1 MEYKLNIP
9 WRPYQRTTILNII
22 GAEQGTIHVIKSPRQ
37 CGKTTMVEAL
47 LLQASINNRDA
58 VSLFV
63 EPTVR
68 QCKKVFRELRKSV
81 ESLPICKG
89 SSESTMDINFTNGS
103 QIVFLSAESDI
114 AALQGFTVKNGGLL
128 VIDESA
134 FIQDDVFQAL
144 FPTTDVHKAKTILTS
159 TPRFRY
165 GLFYDYFVE
174 GLNKGTVISHD
185 WAGETILTPERLD
198 FYRKKLP
205 ENVFRNYYLG
215 EFTDFGSGVF
225 GDISECVNNNP
236 TPTSLPKNMF
246 DKSFVSCVFGIDWA
260 TGSGGDE
267 TSITIFNNLK
277 EMIHIESF
285 NDLDETQT
293 IERIV
298 ELAKQ
303 YKPTKIQVELNS
315 IGKIFYGLLKKKLT
329 ESHINTQV
337 IGFNTSNESKNK
349 IVNKFQ
355 VAIQTR
361 EVTILQNEKLIYQLG
376 IFESKPTS
384 TGKVTYAASKNQND
398 DLVMS
403 TLIAFDCLST
413 GSYSII

>member
-1 MEYKLNIP
+1 
-9 WRPYQRTTILNII
+9 
-22 GAEQGTIHVIKSPRQ
+22 
-37 CGKTTMVEAL
+37 MVEAL
-47 LLQASINNRDA
+47 LLQASINNRNA

-63 EPTVR
+63 EPTVK

-81 ESLPICKG
+81 EPLPICK
-89 SSESTMDINFTNGS
+89 SASESTMDINFTNGS

-128 VIDESA
+128 IIDESA
-134 FIQDDVFQAL
+134 FISDEVFQAL

-174 GLNKGTVISHD
+174 GLNSKTVISHD
-185 WAGETILTPERLD
+185 WAGETILTPERME
-198 FYRKKLP
+198 FYRRKLP

-225 GDISECVNNNP
+225 GDISECISNHP
-236 TPTSLPKNMF
+236 TNLSSTV
-246 DKSFVSCVFGIDWA
+246 DCVFGIDWS

-267 TSITIFNNLK
+267 TSITIFNTLK

-293 IERIV
+293 IDRIV
-298 ELAKQ
+298 NLAKT
-303 YKPTKIQVELNS
+303 YRPKKIQVELNS
-315 IGKIFYGLLKKKLT
+315 IGKIFYGLLKKRLA
-329 ESHINTQV
+329 ESHISTNV
-337 IGFNTSNESKNK
+337 LGFNTTNESKNK

-355 VAIQTR
+355 IAIQMK
-361 EVTILQNEKLIYQLG
+361 EVTILQDEKLIYQLG

-384 TGKVTYAASKNQND
+384 TGKVTYAASKNGHD
-398 DLVMS
+398 DLIMS
-403 TLIAFDCLST
+403 TLLAYDCLST
-413 GSYSII
+413 GNYSYI